1 MDKGAT
7 PTLVRARARTKLRS
21 AEGRHR
27 ALVRSAMGLLLV
39 LSVVPATGQPAAVV
53 APFVSGC
60 REILA
65 QCLLVLRATG
75 APLHWIPIMLL
86 GGGLLY
92 ATIDRVR
99 LSARVGR
106 LLRLHTVREPDPDE
120 LIGRIGVEL
129 NCLSILHV
137 LVGPA
142 PNPAF
147 TAGILRPRIYIAE
160 HIQETL
166 TTAELRAVLR
176 HELYHARHCDP
187 LRFALLRF
195 AAKALFWLPLAGTL
209 GEDLMEDAEIIA
221 DDFAAQDSDPL
232 DVASAIVEIGR
243 TKPSTDTST
252 DTSTDVALVAG
263 VAALGGFRSIDRRVR
278 RLADDGANEGAI
290 AFRPLK
296 RRPMLLATAVL
307 LMVWG
312 SAALAPQPLD
322 AAMTMR
328 FGERCPHEMNK
339 GQHRCPE
346 CNHKPVA
353 MMPNCKH

>member
-7 PTLVRARARTKLRS
+7 PTLVRTRARTRLRS
-21 AEGRHR
+21 AEARHR

-39 LSVVPATGQPAAVV
+39 LSVVPATGQPASVA

-60 REILA
+60 RELLA

-92 ATIDRVR
+92 AMLDRVR
-99 LSARVGR
+99 LSARVRR

-120 LIGRIGVEL
+120 PIGRIGVEL
-129 NCLSILHV
+129 DCLSILHV

-195 AAKALFWLPLAGTL
+195 ATKALFWLPLAGTL

-243 TKPSTDTST
+243 TNPSTGV
-252 DTSTDVALVAG
+252 STDVALVAG

-278 RLADDGANEGAI
+278 RLVDDGADESAI
-290 AFRPLK
+290 VFRPLK

-346 CNHKPVA
+346 CDHKTVA
-353 MMPNCKH
+353 MMPNCEH